1 MCGIQT
7 KCEVKSIQKPKSTQ
21 IRSRLCELR
30 QICIYA
36 ALLGKAI
43 DLDSPDTTDDQ
54 KWRMILLLQFEGS

>member
-1 MCGIQT
+1 MRGIQT

-21 IRSRLCELR
+21 IRSRPCKLR

-43 DLDSPDTTDDQ
+43 D
-54 KWRMILLLQFEGS
+54 